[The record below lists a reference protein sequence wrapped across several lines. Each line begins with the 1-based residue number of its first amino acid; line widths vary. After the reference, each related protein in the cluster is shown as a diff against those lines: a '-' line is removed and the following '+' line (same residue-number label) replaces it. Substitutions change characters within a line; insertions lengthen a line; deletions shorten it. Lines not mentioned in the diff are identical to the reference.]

1 MLNKAEVYVV
11 SIFDGLRNDVWNQAV
26 FYDKKEA
33 EKYLDLIGYVRGS
46 TEDNGARFVKPVYDD
61 DFGLD
66 SELYAEIERWE
77 VR

>member
-1 MLNKAEVYVV
+1 MLNKAEVFVV
-11 SIFDGLRNDVWNQAV
+11 SIFDGLQGYTWNQAV
-26 FYDKKEA
+26 FYSEEEA
-33 EKYLDLIGYVRGS
+33 EKYLDLIGYVRGRS
-46 TEDNGARFVKPVYDD
+46 GDRFVKPIYDD